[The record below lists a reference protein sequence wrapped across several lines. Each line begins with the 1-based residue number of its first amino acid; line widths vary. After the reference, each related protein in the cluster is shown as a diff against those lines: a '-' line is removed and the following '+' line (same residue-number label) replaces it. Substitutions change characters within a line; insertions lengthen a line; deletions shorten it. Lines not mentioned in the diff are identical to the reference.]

1 MRGHEAVI
9 AMRLRR
15 RRPRIVFVSAG
26 RDASEQW
33 REWAVETPHMA
44 QVEIDDDEAL
54 SGLDLRF
61 SVGMVAVV
69 DGSDAARVTRI
80 AEALTEAGAA
90 RVVSAVVADDG
101 ASVWVT
107 DTGRV
112 PAQQEA
118 TA

>member
-1 MRGHEAVI
+1 MRGHEALI

-33 REWAVETPHMA
+33 RDWAAETPHMA
-44 QVEIDDDEAL
+44 QVNVDDDEAV

-61 SVGMVAVV
+61 AVGMVAVV
-69 DGSDAARVTRI
+69 DGRDAARVARI
-80 AEALTEAGAA
+80 AEALANAGAS

-107 DTGRV
+107 DARANV
-112 PAQQEA
+112 EQQGA
-118 TA
+118 AA

>member
-1 MRGHEAVI
+1 MRGHEALI

-33 REWAVETPHMA
+33 RDWHAETPHMA
-44 QVEIDDDEAL
+44 KVEVEDDEPV

-61 SVGMVAVV
+61 AVGMVAVV
-69 DGSDAARVTRI
+69 DGSNPARVARI
-80 AEALTEAGAA
+80 AEALAGAGAA

-107 DTGRV
+107 DVR
-112 PAQQEA
+112 ASAEQQGA
-118 TA
+118 AA